1 MAKLLSRVQD
11 ITELKRRLKSF
22 PVTALLGPRQCGKTT
37 IARES
42 FPTPNFFDLENPRD
56 LARLENPQLVLE
68 NLKGLIIIDEIQRLP
83 NIFPLMRYL
92 VDQKKKQKFLI
103 LGSAS
108 RELLRQ
114 SSETL
119 AGRIAYYELDGLD
132 ISDVGSEAF
141 RKLWLRGGFPRSFL
155 PTKPAD
161 SLLWRA
167 NYITTYLE
175 HDIPQLGVQIPAQ
188 TLRRFWTMLAHYH
201 GQIVNYSEIGRN
213 FGISD
218 KTVRHYLDIL
228 QGTFM
233 IRLLQ
238 PWYVNLGKRLVKSPK
253 LYFRDSGIFHSLLSL
268 TTQKE
273 IESHPRLGAS
283 WEGFV
288 IETVCRH
295 LRRSEIMPY
304 FWSTHSGAEVDL
316 FWQSRGKNFAVEAK
330 YGDAPRFTESM
341 RSALKDLEL
350 AHLWVIY
357 PGSEKYELHEN
368 VTVVPMKEFDSL
380 RARFQ

>member
-1 MAKLLSRVQD
+1 MAKLLSRAQD
-11 ITELKRRLKSF
+11 IVELKRRLKSF

-114 SSETL
+114 TSETL
-119 AGRIAYYELDGLD
+119 AGRIAYYELDGFD

-161 SLLWRA
+161 SLLWRT

-175 HDIPQLGVQIPAQ
+175 HDIPQLGIQIPAQ

-201 GQIVNYSEIGRN
+201 GQVVNYSEIGRN

-238 PWYVNLGKRLVKSPK
+238 PWYVNVGKRLVKSPK
-253 LYFRDSGIFHSLLSL
+253 LYFRDSGILHSLLSL

-273 IESHPRLGAS
+273 VESHPRLGAS

-288 IETVCRH
+288 IEAVCRQ
-295 LRRSEIMPY
+295 LSRSEIMPY

-316 FWQSRGKNFAVEAK
+316 FWQSRGKNFVVEAK

-341 RSALKDLEL
+341 RSALKDLDL
-350 AHLWVIY
+350 ARLWVIY
-357 PGSEKYELHEN
+357 PGSQKYELHEK

-380 RARFQ
+380 RVQFR